1 MFFFIEYIFAHTI
14 FPDMKTILLIEDNN
28 EIRENTC
35 ELLEL
40 EGYKV
45 LLAENGKTG
54 LALAKQ
60 EKPHLIVCDI
70 LMPEASGYDVVR
82 GLKADPEISAIPF
95 IFLTAS
101 AEKKEVEAGLGMGAM
116 DYIQK
121 PFEPQELFE
130 AIRRCLKSN

>member
-1 MFFFIEYIFAHTI
+1 MQ
-14 FPDMKTILLIEDNN
+14 TILLIEDNN

-45 LLAENGKTG
+45 LLAENGKEG

-60 EKPHLIVCDI
+60 QKPNLIITDI
-70 LMPEASGYDVVR
+70 LMPEVNGYDVVR
-82 GLKADPEISAIPF
+82 GLKADTETASIPF

-101 AEKKEVEAGLGMGAM
+101 AEKSEVEAGLGMGAM

-121 PFEPQELFE
+121 PFDPEELFE
-130 AIRRCLKSN
+130 AIKRCLKRN

>member
-1 MFFFIEYIFAHTI
+1 MQ
-14 FPDMKTILLIEDNN
+14 TILLIEDNN

-45 LLAENGKTG
+45 LLAENGKEG

-60 EKPHLIVCDI
+60 QKPNLIITDI
-70 LMPEASGYDVVR
+70 LMPEVNGYDLVR
-82 GLKADPEISAIPF
+82 GLKADTKTAAIPF

-101 AEKKEVEAGLGMGAM
+101 AEKSEVEAGLGMGAM

-130 AIRRCLKSN
+130 AIRRCLKRN